1 MELILNDSEV
11 KHLLEAIVVYE
22 WIANSPHEESDPS
35 VDTFCQS
42 LLSKLKNSPVK
53 DSINQTSDGT
63 LSVNETLFQQIH
75 DDYIE
80 AYNDDLFWSDLAF
93 ELGTR
98 DLSKKYTEVE
108 FQKLSEEEREKK
120 AAIEIE
126 NYDKE
131 FESYGIERL
140 YLKK

>member
-1 MELILNDSEV
+1 MELSLNESEV
-11 KHLLEAIVVYE
+11 KHLLEALVVYE

-42 LLSKLKNSPVK
+42 LFTKLKSAGLKEPIK
-53 DSINQTSDGT
+53 QTTDGV
-63 LSVNETLFQQIH
+63 LSVSEDFFQQIH
-75 DDYIE
+75 EDYIE

>member
-1 MELILNDSEV
+1 MELNLNDSEV
-11 KHLLEAIVVYE
+11 KHLLEAIVIYE
-22 WIANSPHEESDPS
+22 WIVNSPHEESDPS

-42 LLSKLKNSPVK
+42 ILSKLKNSPVK

-63 LSVNETLFQQIH
+63 LSVNETLFQQVH

-98 DLSKKYTEVE
+98 DLSKKYTEIE

>member
-1 MELILNDSEV
+1 M
-11 KHLLEAIVVYE
+11 
-22 WIANSPHEESDPS
+22 
-35 VDTFCQS
+35 DTFCQS